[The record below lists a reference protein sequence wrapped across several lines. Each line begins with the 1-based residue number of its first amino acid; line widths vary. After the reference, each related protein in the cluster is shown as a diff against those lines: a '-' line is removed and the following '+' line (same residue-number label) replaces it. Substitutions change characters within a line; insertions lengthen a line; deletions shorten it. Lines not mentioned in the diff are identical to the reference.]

1 MVVKGRQCTNK
12 ATNWLHQLHP
22 RVQALHI
29 NENIESP
36 LQIRWCRNCLWECKQ
51 TDQSQIF
58 MSIVAAWINSD
69 SKKVLIGSNE
79 ATFSKRRMIDVK
91 DYIEWEIK
99 TKL

>member
-1 MVVKGRQCTNK
+1 
-12 ATNWLHQLHP
+12 
-22 RVQALHI
+22 
-29 NENIESP
+29 
-36 LQIRWCRNCLWECKQ
+36 
-51 TDQSQIF
+51 

-69 SKKVLIGSNE
+69 LKKVLIGSNG